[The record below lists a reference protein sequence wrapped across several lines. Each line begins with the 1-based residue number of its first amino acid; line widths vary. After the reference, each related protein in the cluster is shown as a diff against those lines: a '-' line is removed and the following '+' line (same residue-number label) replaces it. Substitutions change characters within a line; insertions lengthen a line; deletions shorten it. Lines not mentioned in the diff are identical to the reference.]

1 MDNIL
6 VDNLFMFYMRGVR
19 LFIVLKRASSCSL
32 NFKCIKL
39 IKPMKSSYCKL
50 GYSSIWKHKEIHVL
64 AICNKCNYPLKIIN
78 LGVIIYFFLMG
89 NCVRVRLFVIWYP
102 TTISAKCGKQHSAKN
117 DHPLSDKVL
126 FHWLCIWLIQWILLS
141 TFKIIN
147 SEFALDMKFITLF
160 QIT

>member
-1 MDNIL
+1 MPDVTNLLYCKVGLAFIYFNPHNKYFAHYHNVWMDNIL

-50 GYSSIWKHKEIHVL
+50 GYSSNRKHKEIHVL

-78 LGVIIYFFLMG
+78 LGVIIYFFVMG
-89 NCVRVRLFVIWYP
+89 NCVRVRLFVI
-102 TTISAKCGKQHSAKN
+102 
-117 DHPLSDKVL
+117 
-126 FHWLCIWLIQWILLS
+126 
-141 TFKIIN
+141 
-147 SEFALDMKFITLF
+147 
-160 QIT
+160 